1 MDDGFTG
8 GNIETLRKNLHGL
21 LRPKILN
28 ATHFKKTKKNG
39 VLKYEISEEGKKGAV
54 RLKLGEQITCDH
66 LAPLKITKK
75 EILKELEKISVNE
88 ANRKMEENIETFM
101 KQFL

>member
-1 MDDGFTG
+1 MTAWVAIFS
-8 GNIETLRKNLHGL
+8 GNT
-21 LRPKILN
+21 
-28 ATHFKKTKKNG
+28 
-39 VLKYEISEEGKKGAV
+39 
-54 RLKLGEQITCDH
+54 
-66 LAPLKITKK
+66 APLKITKK